1 MCKKRTFPKV
11 NEKEANKTIT
21 QALSIAHLVVSFPVF
36 PLVLTFSF
44 ESKLE
49 QIVYY
54 LRTNKQ
60 SLSLK
65 LLNNSPYKV
74 TKKYT
79 TVSSEEDWSGV

>member
-1 MCKKRTFPKV
+1 MRRRQI
-11 NEKEANKTIT
+11 KTIT
-21 QALSIAHLVVSFPVF
+21 QAVGIAHLVVSFHVF
-36 PLVLTFSF
+36 PLVLTYSF
-44 ESKLE
+44 QSKLR

-74 TKKYT
+74 IKKHT
-79 TVSSEEDWSGV
+79 SVSSEEDWSGV